1 LSLKG
6 LLQYSVAF
14 GLTIHYSRS
23 SWLRQSHCFRLEMS
37 FLLRN
42 TEGFSPMLI
51 LAFLGVLC
59 AFARGKRVSSR
70 PFVSLTQVAKIARK
84 KKGEGAFLSSYSQRI
99 QCQKRLPFKQG

>member
-51 LAFLGVLC
+51 LAFLGVRLFTYAYSCFPWRCLRLC
-59 AFARGKRVSSR
+59 ERQKGFLSPVRFTHSSR
-70 PFVSLTQVAKIARK
+70 
-84 KKGEGAFLSSYSQRI
+84 
-99 QCQKRLPFKQG
+99 